1 MKAYNFVIFAALILT
16 QALGSPDKP
25 TLSRQTTTKQ
35 RTQTSIV
42 VKTQLT
48 GVVTDP
54 SGGAV
59 PGVEVLLRLP
69 DGNTRTTRTDAE
81 GRYRFDSVAVGTYT
95 VRFSY
100 AGFEVVELPNIV
112 VGPGT
117 ASTVNMQLD
126 SGTTP
131 TPSPSPV
138 PSAVP
143 SPSATPSASPTPT
156 ESPSPS
162 DLESIIEKE
171 VQKLRES
178 KIVFNPPREMQEQ
191 QTEKIEARISLQD
204 IGPALAQGLEGHGT
218 PETATLKVSPIMRVT
233 LTGDPTAFH
242 IEGSGDEQIVAGKPF
257 AQWDWYVTPL
267 KPGDLNLTL
276 TATATIDVPGRG
288 EKPAY
293 YKTLEKP
300 IKVHVDRW
308 RASKQFFANHWQW
321 LWTVIL
327 VPGLGL
333 LWGLRKRRKRK
344 MRAGFR

>member
-1 MKAYNFVIFAALILT
+1 MKACNIVIFAALILT
-16 QALGSPDKP
+16 QAPGSPDKS
-25 TLSRQTTTKQ
+25 TLSRQATTKQ
-35 RTQTSIV
+35 RAQASIAV
-42 VKTQLT
+42 NTQLA

-54 SGGAV
+54 SGAAV
-59 PGVEVLLRLP
+59 PGVEVILRLP

-81 GRYRFDSVAVGTYT
+81 GRYRFDRVPVGTYT
-95 VRFSY
+95 LRFSY
-100 AGFEVVELPNIV
+100 AGFAVVELPNIV

-117 ASTVNMQLD
+117 ASTVNMQLE

-143 SPSATPSASPTPT
+143 SPSAAPSASPTPT
-156 ESPSPS
+156 ESPSPL

-171 VQKLRES
+171 VEKLRES

-191 QTEKIEARISLQD
+191 KTEKIEARISLQD
-204 IGPALAQGLEGHGT
+204 IGPALAEGLEGHGP

-242 IEGSGDEQIVAGKPF
+242 IEGSGAEQIVAGKPF

-267 KPGDLNLTL
+267 KSGDLNLTL

-321 LWTVIL
+321 LWTVI
-327 VPGLGL
+327 VFPGLGL
-333 LWGLRKRRKRK
+333 LWGLRHRRKRK
-344 MRAGFR
+344 VRAGFR